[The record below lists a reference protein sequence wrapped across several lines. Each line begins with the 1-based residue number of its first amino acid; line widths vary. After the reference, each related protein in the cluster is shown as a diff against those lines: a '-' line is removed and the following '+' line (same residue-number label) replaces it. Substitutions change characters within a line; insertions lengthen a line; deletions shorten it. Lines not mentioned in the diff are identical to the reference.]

1 MPAFAVVILPYKHKT
16 MAQSVLHTAA
26 SRGVADHGWLKS
38 YQTFSFSGY
47 FNPERM
53 RFGALRVLND
63 DIVAG
68 SKGFGDHPHDNMEII
83 SIPLSGELKHQDSMG
98 NAAVIREGEIQVMS
112 AGTGIY
118 HTEYNNLPQ
127 EPACFLQ
134 IWLFPNQRNVTPRY
148 HQLSYKELAVP
159 NQWQQLLSPNPNDE
173 GVWIYQDAWF
183 NKGVFDA
190 GTTTSYTLKKPG
202 NGVYVFVIDGEVEV
216 NNQPLHARDGLGIWD
231 TDAITVNISSKA
243 DILLMEVPM
252 TL

>member
-1 MPAFAVVILPYKHKT
+1 MPATAKVTLRYKHNV

-26 SRGVADHGWLKS
+26 SRGLADHGWLKS

-53 RFGALRVLND
+53 RFGVLRVLND
-63 DIVAG
+63 DIVAE

-98 NAAVIREGEIQVMS
+98 NTAVIREGEIQVMS

-118 HTEYNNLPQ
+118 HTEYNNLPN
-127 EPACFLQ
+127 EPARFLQ
-134 IWLFPNQRNVTPRY
+134 IWLFPNKRNVTPRY
-148 HQLSYKELAVP
+148 DQLSYRELSVP
-159 NQWQQLLSPNPNDE
+159 NQWQQLLSPNPDDA
-173 GVWIYQDAWF
+173 GVWIHQDAWF
-183 NKGVFDA
+183 HKGVFDA
-190 GTTTSYTLKKPG
+190 GTTASYTLKKPG
-202 NGVYVFVIDGEVEV
+202 NGIYLFVIDGEVEV
-216 NNQPLHARDGLGIWD
+216 NNQPLHARDGMGIWD
-231 TDAITVNISSKA
+231 TDHISIHISSKA